1 MYEKI
6 IIKRMF
12 KDKSDISRW
21 NYKRAFKAFLK
32 ELRDLESFT
41 SLSRLFHSLTALY
54 ENVRWPV
61 DVLNLGINATRTTFK
76 PNSVSRTKCCNVKSK
91 L

>member
-1 MYEKI
+1 MK
-6 IIKRMF
+6 KLLLKGCFF

-41 SLSRLFHSLTALY
+41 SLSRLCL
-54 ENVRWPV
+54 
-61 DVLNLGINATRTTFK
+61 
-76 PNSVSRTKCCNVKSK
+76 CNN
-91 L
+91 